1 MGILISMSDTD
12 TTFSCQK
19 NFLGLGLRRSSSS
32 CIFILVTLTFLWHIL
47 YVNKSTTKGKVRS
60 SYVELKCQKIDWS
73 EYCNALNNFIGKRS

>member
-1 MGILISMSDTD
+1 MGILIYMSDTD

-19 NFLGLGLRRSSSS
+19 DFLGLGTTSLRRSSSS

-60 SYVELKCQKIDWS
+60 SYVELKCQKIDWA
-73 EYCNALNNFIGKRS
+73 EY